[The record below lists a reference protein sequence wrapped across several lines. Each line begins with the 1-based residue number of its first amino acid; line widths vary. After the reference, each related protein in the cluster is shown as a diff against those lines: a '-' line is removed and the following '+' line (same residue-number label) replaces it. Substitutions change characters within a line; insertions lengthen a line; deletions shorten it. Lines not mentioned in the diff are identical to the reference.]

1 MLLLQ
6 IGKMNTQN
14 FTYLL
19 KHPSKIDK
27 EQTALLENV
36 IATFPY
42 FQSARALYL
51 KGLKNQDSFKYNQS
65 LKTAAAYTTDRSI
78 LFNFITSPIFENT
91 EIVDI
96 VKEEKKEPII
106 ETNEVESKS
115 TETEVLEIGK
125 PFQFESNESH
135 SFSEWLKIGTI
146 SPIKREESKSK
157 KASKFDIIDKFIAAN
172 PKIKPVKKDAANYL
186 FSEPDQTDY
195 SSLMT
200 ETLAKVYLEQ
210 KKYENAKKAY
220 RILSLKYPEK
230 SSFFANRIKAIE
242 FLEKK

>member
-1 MLLLQ
+1 
-6 IGKMNTQN
+6 MNTQD

-19 KHPSKIDK
+19 KHPSKINE

-36 IATFPY
+36 ISAFPY
-42 FQSARALYL
+42 LQSARVLYL
-51 KGLKNQDSFKYNQS
+51 KGLKNQDSFKYNQT
-65 LKTAAAYTTDRSI
+65 LKTTAAYTTDRSI

-91 EIVDI
+91 EN
-96 VKEEKKEPII
+96 
-106 ETNEVESKS
+106 TEVISEDVEAKS
-115 TETEVLEIGK
+115 TTDTFLPETEVLKIGK
-125 PFQFESNESH
+125 PLNFESNESH
-135 SFSEWLKIGTI
+135 SFGEWLKLGTV

-157 KASKFDIIDKFIAAN
+157 KDSKFEIIDKFIAAN
-172 PKIKPVKKDAANYL
+172 PKIKPIKKETASFAI
-186 FSEPDQTDY
+186 SEPVETDY
-195 SSLMT
+195 SNLMT

-230 SSFFANRIKAIE
+230 SSFFADRIKAIE